1 MELYRLPVEYALQG
15 MTKPMGVS
23 TYRTSPE
30 MPKELAGLLPSI
42 ESLTAQLDAEVIE
55 ISDSDPTK

>member
-1 MELYRLPVEYALQG
+1 

-55 ISDSDPTK
+55 IPHAGYRE